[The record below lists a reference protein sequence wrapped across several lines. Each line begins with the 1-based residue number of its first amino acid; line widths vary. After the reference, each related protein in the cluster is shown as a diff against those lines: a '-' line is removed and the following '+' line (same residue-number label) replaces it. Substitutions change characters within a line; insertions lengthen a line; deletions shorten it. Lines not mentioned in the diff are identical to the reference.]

1 MLDCD
6 SLQLSSALKADF
18 ALSFMCPEVTDSDG
32 KRQAAVRKQE
42 LTQKE
47 KKEKKDNLGPGAN
60 HV

>member
-18 ALSFMCPEVTDSDG
+18 ALSFIRPEVTDGDR

-47 KKEKKDNLGPGAN
+47 KKKPNNLGPGAN
-60 HV
+60 PV